1 MAVAGV
7 EGAVQSRQP
16 VAPASSLPGGQA
28 VRRHLG
34 SATHRAGLANG
45 SRTALVLPGP
55 RSHALGRALQHTVPK
70 PRRMTQGQHRAGAA
84 RAGAQVP
91 TGPPSEEPP
100 VGRPLIPT
108 VSPPSLTSSHPAEY
122 LAPCRSPTFSLT
134 PSLPLPTP
142 RISPRSELSMLEMA
156 TAGLASTRGC
166 QRLTLQPPPLRG
178 QRQPF
183 GVSAAPTQILQRLES
198 LRHQSAVTG
207 SQRGF
212 REP

>member
-1 MAVAGV
+1 MAPERLWFFQVHG
-7 EGAVQSRQP
+7 
-16 VAPASSLPGGQA
+16 
-28 VRRHLG
+28 H
-34 SATHRAGLANG
+34 T
-45 SRTALVLPGP
+45 
-55 RSHALGRALQHTVPK
+55 ALGRALQHTVPK

-134 PSLPLPTP
+134 PSLPLPIP